1 MVVVRNF
8 MKIFIANWKMQ
19 LSPEM
24 SVRTARQ
31 FVRVFKNYQGQA
43 VLCPDF
49 LSLAAVSK
57 ILAKSPLALGSQDLS
72 AFERGA
78 YTGEI
83 SPVDLQSLGVKY
95 SLIGHSE
102 RRSYLQESDKLLAAK
117 IKAAVSNKIIPV
129 LCVGENAL
137 ERKQDRAMAV
147 IKAQLK
153 GALQNLPTAS
163 WRSLIIA
170 YEPVWAIGTGLNCD
184 REKALRVKMT
194 INEWCRRGGFRKTPV
209 LYGGSVKPENAAS
222 FLDRNGFDGLLVGG
236 ASLDAQSFY
245 KIAAL

>member
-1 MVVVRNF
+1 

-19 LSPEM
+19 LDPAASL
-24 SVRTARQ
+24 RTARG
-31 FVRVFKNYQGQA
+31 FARVFKNYTGKA
-43 VLCPDF
+43 VVCPDF
-49 LSLAAVSK
+49 LSLSSVAKV
-57 ILAKSPLALGSQDLS
+57 LAKSPLSLGSQDLS

-102 RRSYLQESDKLLAAK
+102 RRSYLQESDKLIEAK
-117 IKAAVSNKIIPV
+117 IKTAVSNKIIPV

-137 ERKQDRAMAV
+137 ERKQGRAMVV

-153 GALQNLPTAS
+153 GALQSLPMSAL
-163 WRSLIIA
+163 RSLIIA

-184 REKALRVKMT
+184 RETALRVKAT
-194 INEWCRRGGFRKTPV
+194 INEWCRRSDLKRVPV
-209 LYGGSVKPENAAS
+209 LYGGSVKPDNALS
-222 FLDRNGFDGLLVGG
+222 FLGNDGFDGLLVGG
-236 ASLDAQSFY
+236 ASLEAKSFR
-245 KIAAL
+245 KIADL